1 MNHVQVAWRS
11 RCWPHDR
18 KRDGGRKSHLAEIK
32 EMDNKYHTKNNL
44 KIRAEK
50 LQCTNFY
57 DSFRI
62 SRYTN
67 IIAEISYSR
76 HNWGVE
82 NSWQRDFFEI
92 FVIVIQL
99 AKLLLLLQSIWPILI
114 AFACVPF
121 LATICQITSPFQIT
135 WQFSTYTCASVF
147 ASTSYFCGNT
157 VSILSDSRVKIAVS
171 APWT

>member
-1 MNHVQVAWRS
+1 
-11 RCWPHDR
+11 
-18 KRDGGRKSHLAEIK
+18 
-32 EMDNKYHTKNNL
+32 MDNKYHTKNNL

-50 LQCTNFY
+50 LQCANFY
-57 DSFRI
+57 VSFQI

-67 IIAEISYSR
+67 IIAEISYTR

-82 NSWQRDFFEI
+82 NSSQRDFFEI

-99 AKLLLLLQSIWPILI
+99 AKLLLLLQPIWPILI

-135 WQFSTYTCASVF
+135 
-147 ASTSYFCGNT
+147 
-157 VSILSDSRVKIAVS
+157 
-171 APWT
+171 